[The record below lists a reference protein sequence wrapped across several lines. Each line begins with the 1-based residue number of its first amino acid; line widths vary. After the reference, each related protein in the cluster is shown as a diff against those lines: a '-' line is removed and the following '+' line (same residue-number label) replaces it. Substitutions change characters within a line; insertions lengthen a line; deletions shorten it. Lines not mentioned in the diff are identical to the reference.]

1 MRRAVILVWVL
12 ILGVC
17 QVAAQPVD
25 CDPPPEATEVTTGG
39 WLKDSNRMWSFQHC
53 SDLFNTAPVA
63 RGPAVA
69 AAVLPEASES
79 LDNLLFDDGI
89 SFEGFMH
96 RTHTDAIIIL
106 HNGKI
111 IFERY
116 ENCMKPDT
124 HHLLLS
130 VSKSFVGLVTAVM
143 ASPSRGQID
152 ERALVKEYVPE
163 LGNSAYCDATLRQV
177 MDMSDGV
184 QFSEKYDSDKICNYD
199 IGRYLEAAG
208 WFACPRNIPVKSN
221 LCEFLVNWTDRAGPH
236 GEKFCYKSPNA
247 DVLAWVIT
255 KKSNKSLSQL
265 VSEMIW
271 SKIGADSDAYYL
283 VDSAGKEAAFGGLNV
298 TLRDLARFGQ
308 MMLQMGYW
316 NGEQVV
322 PKTVVEDI
330 MNGGDPEAFA
340 HGCEKYPAGS
350 YRSQWW
356 ATHNKNGA
364 YFALGVHGQ
373 WLYIDPTAQ
382 MVVAKFGSQPD
393 SSDASDYELNR
404 GAFDTLATFLTK

>member
-1 MRRAVILVWVL
+1 MRRAIILVWAL

-25 CDPPPEATEVTTGG
+25 CDPPPEAKQVITGG

-53 SDLFNTAPVA
+53 KDLFKTTPVA
-63 RGPAVA
+63 RALAVA
-69 AAVLPEASES
+69 GAVLPEDASES

-89 SFEGFMH
+89 SLEGFIYQ
-96 RTHTDAIIIL
+96 THTDAIIIL

-111 IFERY
+111 ILERY
-116 ENCMKPDT
+116 ENCMKPET
-124 HHLLLS
+124 HHLLFS
-130 VSKSFVGLVTAVM
+130 VSKSFVGLATAVM

-177 MDMSDGV
+177 MDIRDGV
-184 QFSEKYDSDKICNYD
+184 QFSEEYDSVKICNYD

-208 WFACPRNIPVKSN
+208 WFACPRSIPVKSN
-221 LCEFLVNWTDRAGPH
+221 LYEFLVNWTDRAGPH
-236 GEKFCYKSPNA
+236 GGRFCYKSPNA
-247 DVLAWVIT
+247 DVLAWVIA
-255 KKSNKSLSQL
+255 KKSNKTLSQL
-265 VSEMIW
+265 ISEMIW

-316 NGEQVV
+316 NGQQVV
-322 PKTVVEDI
+322 PKTVVE
-330 MNGGDPEAFA
+330 
-340 HGCEKYPAGS
+340 
-350 YRSQWW
+350 
-356 ATHNKNGA
+356 
-364 YFALGVHGQ
+364 
-373 WLYIDPTAQ
+373 
-382 MVVAKFGSQPD
+382 
-393 SSDASDYELNR
+393 
-404 GAFDTLATFLTK
+404 TL